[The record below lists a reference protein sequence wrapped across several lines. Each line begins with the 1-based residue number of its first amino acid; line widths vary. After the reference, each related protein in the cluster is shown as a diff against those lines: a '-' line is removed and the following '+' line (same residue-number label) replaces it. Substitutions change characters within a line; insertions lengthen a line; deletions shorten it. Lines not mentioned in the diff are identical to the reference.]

1 MLKIDNTIINLGA
14 IAYVDL
20 SATKGLVSKD
30 VNGVR
35 IYFTATDSEGN
46 LCSCFFTGN
55 QADRL
60 RKYFNTANIEEC

>member
-1 MLKIDNTIINLGA
+1 MLKIDNLVINLGA

-20 SATKGLVSKD
+20 SATKGLVSRD

-46 LCSCFFTGN
+46 LCSCFFSGN

-60 RKYFNTANIEEC
+60 RKYFSNEHMEEC